1 MKFKVILGWRSEYI
15 FDDPDV
21 AMNFAVQA
29 EKARSDDNDDQI
41 RIELVTIKEEA
52 EETEEEEG
60 EAENV

>member
-1 MKFKVILGWRSEYI
+1 MKFKVVLGWRTEFF

-29 EKARSDDNDDQI
+29 AKGRSDENDDQI

-52 EETEEEEG
+52 EVEEG
-60 EAENV
+60 EVEDV